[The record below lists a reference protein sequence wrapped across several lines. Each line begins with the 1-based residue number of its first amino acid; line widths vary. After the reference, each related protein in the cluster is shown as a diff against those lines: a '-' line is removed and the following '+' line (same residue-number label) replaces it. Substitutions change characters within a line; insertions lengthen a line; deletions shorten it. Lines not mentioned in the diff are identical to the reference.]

1 MFTYQGNEWKGRT
14 ERPSVSFELLKLKDV
29 MTPLNCREYT
39 DPSVVVEVEL
49 Q

>member
-14 ERPSVSFELLKLKDV
+14 ERSSVFSELLRLKVV
-29 MTPLNCREYT
+29 MTPLNCREYAY
-39 DPSVVVEVEL
+39 PSVVVEVEL